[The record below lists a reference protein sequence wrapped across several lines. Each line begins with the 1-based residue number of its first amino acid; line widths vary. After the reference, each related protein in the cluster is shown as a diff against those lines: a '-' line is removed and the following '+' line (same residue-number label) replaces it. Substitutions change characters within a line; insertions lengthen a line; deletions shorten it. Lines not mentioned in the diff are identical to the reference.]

1 MGYDDLV
8 KLVGIWERWTDN
20 DPLLRRAVQSM
31 GRVSTSHAQIEDHLL
46 DRLDSL
52 AHRDHADDTTVA
64 ALSAGWAVLLA
75 LDDAVHGATCERL
88 RRSALNAHRDAL
100 LHAAR
105 DPLQG

>member
-1 MGYDDLV
+1 
-8 KLVGIWERWTDN
+8 
-20 DPLLRRAVQSM
+20 
-31 GRVSTSHAQIEDHLL
+31 
-46 DRLDSL
+46 
-52 AHRDHADDTTVA
+52 
-64 ALSAGWAVLLA
+64 LLA